1 VTFYK
6 EAIVVRSLGVQ
17 AILMTASVA
26 ALISSGC
33 VKPQAGGNDEANTVY
48 AVVNGQEIKGKDVM
62 DKVPNLKNDLNEI
75 RRNEYEAK
83 KRATDELVQ
92 QRLVEDE
99 AKKQGVSVDK
109 LFSQFESLKDKEV
122 SKDDI
127 AAFLKQRNID
137 EKRLTKQEKDSVPQ
151 IIKMQRVYEARQ
163 KYVADLRSKAN
174 VQFKIVKPEDP
185 KVDVNVGSGTPI
197 GPTTAKVTIVEFSDF
212 QCPFCSRGRQR
223 VDEIKSKYG
232 DKVKIYFR
240 NFPLEQIHPQAFH
253 AAEAAACA
261 LEQGKFW
268 DYHNELFDH
277 QSMYQEKDIAKN
289 VDKNFINLAKEA
301 KLDDKA
307 FAECLKSGKHDAE
320 LRHDMEEAQK
330 YGVNSTPTFFVNGR
344 AVRGAQPIEAF
355 SEIIDEEL
363 SKN

>member
-1 VTFYK
+1 
-6 EAIVVRSLGVQ
+6 
-17 AILMTASVA
+17 M
-26 ALISSGC
+26 SSGC
-33 VKPQAGGNDEANTVY
+33 VKPQTGGNDEANSVY
-48 AVVNGQEIKGKDVM
+48 AQVNGQDITGKDVM
-62 DKVPNLKNDLNEI
+62 DKVPNLKSDLNEI

-99 AKKQGVSVDK
+99 AKKQGVTVDK
-109 LFSQFESLKDKEV
+109 LLSQFESLKDKDV
-122 SKDDI
+122 SKEDI
-127 AAFLKQRNID
+127 ATFLKQRNID

-174 VQFKIVKPEDP
+174 VKFLLTKPEEP
-185 KVDVNVGSGTPI
+185 KVDVNVGSGTPM
-197 GPTTAKVTIVEFSDF
+197 GPASAKVTIVEFSDF

-223 VDEIKSKYG
+223 VDEIKAKYG
-232 DKVKIYFR
+232 DKVKVYFR

-268 DYHNELFDH
+268 EYHNQLFDH
-277 QSMYQEKDIAKN
+277 QSMYQEKDIVKN
-289 VDKNFINLAKEA
+289 LDKNFINLAKEA
-301 KLDDKA
+301 KLDEKA
-307 FAECLKSGKHDAE
+307 FAECLKSGKHAAE

-330 YGVNSTPTFFVNGR
+330 YGVNSTPTFFVNGH